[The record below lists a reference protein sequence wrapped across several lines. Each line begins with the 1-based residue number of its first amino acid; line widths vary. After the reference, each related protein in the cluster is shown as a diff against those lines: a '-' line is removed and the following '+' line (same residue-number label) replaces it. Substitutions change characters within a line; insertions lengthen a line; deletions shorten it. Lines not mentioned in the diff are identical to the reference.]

1 MKTKQSNTMTLGQF
15 KDKYYGKVGSKERDE
30 LEVGYENFK
39 NWLSYSRSKVV
50 RTICKYRS
58 N

>member
-39 NWLSYSRSKVV
+39 IGYLIHEARW
-50 RTICKYRS
+50 
-58 N
+58 